1 MQKGI
6 AALPTILIITLI
18 LVEISMTLAFLS
30 YHLGWI
36 ETKEAK
42 LKKTLY
48 FAETGI
54 YDSISKIERN
64 LNFTCSSS
72 TISFGNNQE
81 AEVTVLKDSPSNGQD
96 TIISIGK
103 YENIQKKIKAIVDID
118 QQSGKVS
125 ISSWKEQID

>member
-1 MQKGI
+1 MRKGI

-36 ETKEAK
+36 ESRESKI
-42 LKKTLY
+42 KKTLY

-54 YDSISKIERN
+54 YDNISMIERN
-64 LNFTCSSS
+64 LNYTCTSS
-72 TISFGNNQE
+72 TISFGANQE
-81 AEVTVLKDSPSNGQD
+81 VETTVLKDFPSSGED

-103 YENIQKKIKAIVDID
+103 YKNMEKKIEAIISID
-118 QQSGKVS
+118 QQTGKVN
-125 ISSWKEQID
+125 IISWKEK